1 MRYAMVSNS
10 YCAEMSQYCIL
21 KVLPKSKINKKI
33 KKSKIIWNVI
43 FVSQLREQASGLEY
57 SNTGLDA
64 HRDKTPIA
72 SFFPQIWRDKHACTF
87 DDMYNGV
94 AL

>member
-1 MRYAMVSNS
+1 MVSNS

-21 KVLPKSKINKKI
+21 KVLPKSKII
-33 KKSKIIWNVI
+33 FFFLKSKRIWN
-43 FVSQLREQASGLEY
+43 VSQLREQASGLEY

-87 DDMYNGV
+87 DDMYNCV